1 MTMDDAERRLL
12 ANVAP
17 ADWKNPVPKERY
29 DLVVI
34 GAGTGGL
41 VTAAAAAGLG
51 ARVAVVESD
60 RMGGDCLNVGC
71 VPSKAVIAAARM
83 WRAARAAH
91 AFGGPAAEGEG
102 DFAAAMAR
110 MREVR
115 AELSDVDGVPRFAG
129 LGVDVFLGRGRF
141 VRSEA
146 VEVGGA
152 LLRFRRAVIATGAR
166 AAAPGVPGLAES
178 GFLTNETVFSLTTLP
193 ERFVVIGAGA
203 IGCELAQSFARFGS
217 AVTVLDIASRV
228 LPRED
233 PDAGAVVAE
242 ALVRDGVRLELGV
255 HLTGVARVPG
265 GQFVSYTRDGKALAV
280 TGDALLVAAGR
291 APNVDGLGLEE
302 AGVAFTRTGVVVN
315 DRLQTSNS
323 RIFAVGD
330 VCSRH
335 QFTHSADF
343 QARLVIANA
352 LFYGR
357 GKNSALVIPRCTY
370 TNPELAHVGLTAEDA
385 AQQAIALDTV
395 TVPFH
400 DVDRARLDGDDEGF
414 LRIHLRRGTDKIV
427 GATIVGAHAGDLIGE
442 AAVAVTNRM
451 RLGTLGRTIHP
462 YPTRAEAF
470 RKAADVWR
478 RGKLTPT
485 VKRIFA
491 SWFRLTR

>member
-1 MTMDDAERRLL
+1 MTIDDAERRLL
-12 ANVAP
+12 SNVAP
-17 ADWKNPVPKERY
+17 PDRKNPAPRAKY

-51 ARVAVVESD
+51 ARVALVEAH

-71 VPSKAVIAAARM
+71 VPSKGVIAAARA
-83 WRAARAAH
+83 WHAARGAVEY
-91 AFGGPAAEGEG
+91 GGPAADGPG
-102 DFAAAMAR
+102 DFAAAMER
-110 MREVR
+110 MRALR
-115 AELSDVDGVPRFAG
+115 ADLSEVDGVPRFAG

-141 VRSEA
+141 TA
-146 VEVGGA
+146 LDTVEVGGA
-152 LLRFRRAVIATGAR
+152 VLRFRRAVIATGAR
-166 AAAPGVPGLAES
+166 AAVPGIPGLAES
-178 GFLTNETVFSLTTLP
+178 GFLTNETVFALTTLP
-193 ERFVVIGAGA
+193 ERFIVVGAGA

-217 AVTVLDIASRV
+217 AVTVLDLAPRV

-242 ALVRDGVRLELGV
+242 SLVRDGVRLELGV
-255 HLTGVARVPG
+255 QITGVARVPG
-265 GQFVSYTRDGKALAV
+265 GQFVSFTRDGKEMAV

-291 APNVDGLGLEE
+291 APNVDDLGLEA
-302 AGVAFTRTGVVVN
+302 AGVTYNRMGVVVN
-315 DRLQTSNS
+315 DRLQTSNRS
-323 RIFAVGD
+323 IFAVGD

-352 LFYGR
+352 LFFGR

-370 TNPELAHVGLTAEDA
+370 TSPELAHVGLTADEA
-385 AQQAIALDTV
+385 AQQGIGLDTV

-400 DVDRARLDGDDEGF
+400 DVDRARLDGDTDGF
-414 LRIHLRRGTDKIV
+414 LRIHLRKGTDRIV

-451 RLGTLGRTIHP
+451 RMGALGRTIHP

-485 VKRIFA
+485 VKRVLA
-491 SWFRLTR
+491 LWFCFTG